1 MSKNVEL
8 LLTENVDH
16 LGIVG
21 DVVKVRLGFARNY
34 LLPRELA
41 TTPSQEKIDALA
53 SKRAEAERELAE
65 KRALREKMVS
75 DLEDF
80 ELTLVRSCNDQGL
93 LYGSVSQKDIADALG
108 EKGFEVRERDVRIA
122 HTIKRV
128 DSYEVLIK
136 PESDLEATI
145 KLWVQPDRELDTDEE
160 TGVEVDDEGNPIDP
174 EAVKLADEVASEKKG
189 VETDADGN
197 PVTGD

>member
-65 KRALREKMVS
+65 KRALREKMVG
-75 DLEDF
+75 DLEDY

-93 LYGSVSQKDIADALG
+93 LYGSVSQKDIADALT
-108 EKGFEVRERDVRIA
+108 ESGFQVRERDVRIA
-122 HTIKRV
+122 QTIKRV

-136 PESDLEATI
+136 PEADLEATI
-145 KLWVQPDRELDTDEE
+145 KLWVQPDRELDLDEE
-160 TGVEVDDEGNPIDP
+160 TGVEVDDEGDPIDP
-174 EAVKLADEVASEKKG
+174 EAVKLADEVAAEKKG

-197 PVTGD
+197 PVSTD